1 MLSEKQRCQSSLRW
15 GCWGQVL
22 SLLALQVLEPPGISR
37 GLASEPGLG
46 RASPLH
52 SRLVSRR
59 ADLSGPVGS
68 VTARGRVPRGRVLS
82 RGRRVGLALSLRPQH
97 AHTA

>member
-1 MLSEKQRCQSSLRW
+1 MRW

-22 SLLALQVLEPPGISR
+22 SPLALQVLGPPGVSR

-59 ADLSGPVGS
+59 ADLSGPVGVDDS
-68 VTARGRVPRGRVLS
+68 ARGRVPRGHVLS
-82 RGRRVGLALSLRPQH
+82 RGRCVGLALSLRP
-97 AHTA
+97 